1 MCTVGVSCTIGKV
14 FKCCTLTHPPLTRR
28 QGWCDKVKKHQT
40 IDLGFQSN
48 PPHWSRTFW
57 SGTSIFIIIIINAC
71 LLKTILEINLLLYKS
86 RPNSTQYFFI
96 KVQVVKEVQTNNVY
110 ALKTLKKSEMLSQ
123 ENVRKSLTMLC
134 QKIGRKHFIG
144 T

>member
-1 MCTVGVSCTIGKV
+1 
-14 FKCCTLTHPPLTRR
+14 
-28 QGWCDKVKKHQT
+28 
-40 IDLGFQSN
+40 
-48 PPHWSRTFW
+48 
-57 SGTSIFIIIIINAC
+57 
-71 LLKTILEINLLLYKS
+71 
-86 RPNSTQYFFI
+86 
-96 KVQVVKEVQTNNVY
+96 VKEVQTNNVY

>member
-1 MCTVGVSCTIGKV
+1 MTRLRNTRPSISDFKVISLIGQGHFGQVGHLYFS
-14 FKCCTLTHPPLTRR
+14 F
-28 QGWCDKVKKHQT
+28 
-40 IDLGFQSN
+40 
-48 PPHWSRTFW
+48 
-57 SGTSIFIIIIINAC
+57 IIIINAC